1 MLKIVITFFVTFLLM
16 SIFAIFST
24 FTAELTDVFQLKNK
38 IISATFTP
46 EGDDL
51 IMTWS
56 PFPYP
61 VTYKIETLSQT
72 TGIIKN
78 APHYHSFLT
87 EEVSESKYKV
97 PRAPIQTFYK
107 ISAQGFFGELFNSTK
122 LIQNP
127 NFPYPTKPV
136 TIFHY
141 TETEPASL
149 MPFLVWHTVPR
160 AVCYEVEILSAP
172 PEIEGGTSLSQF
184 YSLESTKKIY
194 TNGYQADLRPY
205 RNYDS
210 VYWRVRALDLHLNP
224 VGEFCKAE
232 KIYLDALKPAPDCP
246 LINNF
251 DFMDYVPLPIY
262 PVYSW
267 IPLHDGFKY
276 EVELL
281 THPPKVE
288 NNVEPSSDSVWRQKT
303 LDKSSCYDEYP
314 RPYAGPYYW
323 RVRALDEEDNPIG
336 TWSNTEKFVVP
347 DYGKNFYAAIFGD
360 SISHGGGAV
369 SYSPRSLEYSYA
381 TYIDFPVI
389 NLSRSGDTSHM
400 TLERFDRDVLHFK
413 PKNLIIFTGTN
424 SLRDTT
430 ITAENIIEDLREIGR
445 LCNLNSI
452 RPIYLTLMPIHPENI
467 QYAFHTPT
475 DPAWHEKLN
484 QVNSFIKRQ
493 EFFIDLEP
501 YFYDSFGKMSEDFSV
516 DGLHPDLRGKMLMG
530 EIINQHKNLFKD

>member
-1 MLKIVITFFVTFLLM
+1 MAG
-16 SIFAIFST
+16 FAIFST
-24 FTAELTDVFQLKNK
+24 FTAELTDVFQVKHKN
-38 IISATFTP
+38 ISVTFTP
-46 EGDDL
+46 KDDDL
-51 IMTWS
+51 VMSWS
-56 PFPYP
+56 PIPYP
-61 VTYKIETLSQT
+61 CVYKIETFSET

-78 APHYHSFLT
+78 SPHYHSLVT
-87 EEVSESKYKV
+87 EEISDAKYTV
-97 PRAPIQTFYK
+97 PRAPIPTFYK
-107 ISAQGFFGELFNSTK
+107 ISARGFFNELFNSDRF
-122 LIQNP
+122 ISNP

-136 TIFHY
+136 TILQY
-141 TETEPASL
+141 PADKPASL

-194 TNGYQADLRPY
+194 TNGWQADLRPY
-205 RNYDS
+205 RNYDAL
-210 VYWRVRALDLHLNP
+210 YYRVRALDLHLNP

-232 KIYLDALKPAPDCP
+232 KIYLDALKPSPDCP

-267 IPLHDGFKY
+267 IPLHDGYKY

-288 NNVEPSSDSVWRQKT
+288 NNVEPSPDSVWRQTT

-347 DYGKNFYAAIFGD
+347 DYGKGIYAAIFGD

-400 TLERFDRDVLHFK
+400 TLERFERDVLFFR

-430 ITAENIIEDLREIGR
+430 ITVENIISDLREIGR
-445 LCNLNSI
+445 LCTLNGI
-452 RPIYLTLMPIHPENI
+452 RPIFMTLMPINPENI

-475 DPAWHEKLN
+475 YPAWHEKLN
-484 QVNSFIKRQ
+484 QVNAFIKRQ

-501 YFYDSFGKMSEDFSV
+501 YFYDAFGKMDENFSV
-516 DGLHPDLRGKMLMG
+516 DGIHPDLRGKMLMG
-530 EIINQHKNLFKD
+530 EIINQHRKLFKD

>member
-1 MLKIVITFFVTFLLM
+1 MLRNFVIFFVTFLLM
-16 SIFAIFST
+16 SAFAIFST

-38 IISATFTP
+38 NISATFTP

-61 VTYKIETLSQT
+61 TLYKIETLSQT

-87 EEVSESKYKV
+87 EEVGESKYKV

-107 ISAQGFFGELFNSTK
+107 ISAQGFFGEIFSSTK

-141 TETEPASL
+141 TEKNPASL

-160 AVCYEVEILSAP
+160 AVCYEVEILSSP

-184 YSLESTKKIY
+184 YSLESTRKIY

-232 KIYLDALKPAPDCP
+232 KIYLDALKSAPDCP

-288 NNVEPSSDSVWRQKT
+288 NNVEPSSDSVWRQTT

-347 DYGKNFYAAIFGD
+347 DYGKGFFAAIFGD

-400 TLERFDRDVLHFK
+400 TLERFDKDVLQFK

-430 ITAENIIEDLREIGR
+430 ISAESIIDDLREIGR
-445 LCNLNSI
+445 RCNLNSI
-452 RPIYLTLMPIHPENI
+452 RPIYLTLMPINPENI

-484 QVNSFIKRQ
+484 QVNAFIKRQ

-501 YFYDSFGKMSEDFSV
+501 YFYDSFGKMDENFSV